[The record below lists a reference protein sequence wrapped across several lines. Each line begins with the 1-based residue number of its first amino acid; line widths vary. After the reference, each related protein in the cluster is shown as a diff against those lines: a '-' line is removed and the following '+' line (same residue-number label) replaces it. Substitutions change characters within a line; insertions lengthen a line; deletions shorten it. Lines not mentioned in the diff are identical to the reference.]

1 MTQEEHINYWLESAW
16 HDYEVSESLFK
27 SGKYDWC
34 LFITHL
40 VLEKTL
46 KAVFVK
52 NNQNK
57 IPPKIHNLVRLAELS
72 LLNLNEKQRI
82 FLDEVNDFNLEV
94 RYPEYKEE
102 FYKNYSKEI
111 AEKYLLE
118 SKEFI
123 EWLKFQLK

>member
-82 FLDEVNDFNLEV
+82 FLDEGNDFNLEV
-94 RYPEYKEE
+94 RYPESIK
-102 FYKNYSKEI
+102 I
-111 AEKYLLE
+111 
-118 SKEFI
+118 I
-123 EWLKFQLK
+123 LKK

>member
-52 NNQNK
+52 NN
-57 IPPKIHNLVRLAELS
+57 
-72 LLNLNEKQRI
+72 
-82 FLDEVNDFNLEV
+82 
-94 RYPEYKEE
+94 
-102 FYKNYSKEI
+102 
-111 AEKYLLE
+111 
-118 SKEFI
+118 
-123 EWLKFQLK
+123 